1 MSYYGKTLGFFR
13 TAGYDS
19 DAAAFFTGAGITD
32 AGEKD
37 AWNTFVQGRKGFG
50 GSGYYSKFYVIHPY
64 IGGDST
70 KHSYNAINTATAQ
83 LSYSGGLTHNSNGMT
98 GNGTDGYATFTFSQA
113 TNFSS
118 TNGSMG
124 VYVRSVGGGAI
135 EPYLFTDEYS
145 SYLAYLASD
154 SNVTFGEMG
163 NASGGSIGGSE
174 TTGFHSLNIESTD
187 LVYYDKNGFEM
198 SYDVSGTPPSFGGSN
213 VLIFN
218 YIDAIY
224 AASNICFDYQAN
236 SLTSSEMADL
246 ISAVQ
251 TLQTSLGRQV

>member
-13 TAGYDS
+13 TAGYDT
-19 DAAAFFTGAGITD
+19 DAAAYFTGAGITD
-32 AGEKD
+32 SGQKD
-37 AWNTFVQGRKGFG
+37 AWNTFVQGRK
-50 GSGYYSKFYVIHPY
+50 SYGYYSDFYVIHPY

-98 GNGTDGYATFTFSQA
+98 GNGTNGYATFTFSQA

-124 VYVRSVGGGAI
+124 VYVRSVGGIDPAS
-135 EPYLFTDEYS
+135 YLITNEVS
-145 SYLAYLASD
+145 SYLLYSSGYTQGD
-154 SNVTFGEMG
+154 MG
-163 NASGGSIGGSE
+163 SGSGGSMVGAE

-198 SYDVSGTPPSFGGSN
+198 SYDVSGTPPSFGGSS

-218 YIDAIY
+218 YINTYY

-246 ISAVQ
+246 ITAVQ

>member
-37 AWNTFVQGRKGFG
+37 DWNTFVQGRKSF
-50 GSGYYSKFYVIHPY
+50 GYYSKFHVIHPY
-64 IGGDST
+64 LGGDST

-118 TNGSMG
+118 TNC
-124 VYVRSVGGGAI
+124 SVGAYIRSSGGAFDTFLTPDDYAGVI
-135 EPYLFTDEYS
+135 AYQS
-145 SYLAYLASD
+145 SVAKTQFY
-154 SNVTFGEMG
+154 FGVHEG
-163 NASGGSIGGSE
+163 LS
-174 TTGFHSLNIESTD
+174 IESTGFFSGN
-187 LVYYDKNGFEM
+187 LESYNFCCYD
-198 SYDVSGTPPSFGGSN
+198 SGGLITSVDTTSDPISFGGSN
-213 VLIFN
+213 VFIFN
-218 YIDAIY
+218 YTDTFY
-224 AASNICFDYQAN
+224 SAANICFDYQAN

>member
-1 MSYYGKTLGFFR
+1 MSYYGKALGFFR

-19 DAAAFFTGAGITD
+19 DAQAYFTAAGITD
-32 AGEKD
+32 AGQKD

-64 IGGDST
+64 LGGDST

-83 LSYSGGLTHNSNGMT
+83 LLYGGGLTHDSNGMT
-98 GNGTDGYATFTFSQA
+98 GNGTDGYAVFTFSQA

-124 VYVRSVGGGAI
+124 VYVRSVGGVDPASYI
-135 EPYLFTDEYS
+135 ISNDS
-145 SYLAYLASD
+145 AAYLAY
-154 SNVTFGEMG
+154 
-163 NASGGSIGGSE
+163 NASSTIADLGNTAIGGATTE
-174 TTGFHSLNIESTD
+174 TTGFHSINLNGGNIQ
-187 LVYYDKNGFEM
+187 YYDKNGI
-198 SYDVSGTPPSFGGSN
+198 STDLNIVDNSGNTPTFGGSS

-218 YIDAIY
+218 FFNIYY